1 MLLNREVDMLWSKK
15 ERQRAKEGKEWRF
28 QATAGSRTEGQ
39 TDRRTNGQKDNRIE
53 RQPDRRTNGQKNKR
67 TGEQTDRRTVL
78 LITWASCRSSFYMP
92 GLIISKLFS
101 AH

>member
-53 RQPDRRTNGQKNKR
+53 RQPDRRTNGQKDSVANCM
-67 TGEQTDRRTVL
+67 GQL
-78 LITWASCRSSFYMP
+78 
-92 GLIISKLFS
+92 SKLFLY
-101 AH
+101 ARTNN